1 MANGFVKLN
10 KKMLGWKWLKHPPT
24 VVVWIVLLMKA
35 EWNTDNGYKPG
46 QVVITSQELEEITGL
61 TRQQIRTAIQHLE
74 STHEVTKGSTTVS
87 TKGSTKRVMLLTIE
101 NWRLYQHD
109 HTKSTKGST
118 KDSTKGS
125 TNLLLYKENKEVKED
140 KEEKPAGTTV
150 EAVPMPDEFKA
161 KLETMFN
168 MRKDN

>member
-10 KKMLGWKWLKHPPT
+10 KKMLGWRWLKHPPT

-46 QVVITSQELEEITGL
+46 QVVITSQELEELTGL
-61 TRQQIRTAIQHLE
+61 TRQQIRTAISHLE

-87 TKGSTKRVMLLTIE
+87 TKGATKRAMLITIE

-109 HTKSTKGST
+109 PRKATKGATSSST
-118 KDSTKGS
+118 NGS
-125 TNLLLYKENKEVKED
+125 TNLLLYKENKED
-140 KEEKPAGTTV
+140 KEIKEETAGTAA

-161 KLETMFN
+161 KMESLFGWN
-168 MRKDN
+168 RKDN

>member
-1 MANGFVKLN
+1 MGNGFVKLN

-46 QVVITSQELEEITGL
+46 QVVITSQELEELTGL

-109 HTKSTKGST
+109 PTKSTKGST
-118 KDSTKGS
+118 KGSTTDS
-125 TNLLLYKENKEVKED
+125 TNLLLYKENKED
-140 KEEKPAGTTV
+140 KEIKEGQTAPV
-150 EAVPMPDEFKA
+150 EAVPMPPEIKA
-161 KLETMFN
+161 KLESMFS